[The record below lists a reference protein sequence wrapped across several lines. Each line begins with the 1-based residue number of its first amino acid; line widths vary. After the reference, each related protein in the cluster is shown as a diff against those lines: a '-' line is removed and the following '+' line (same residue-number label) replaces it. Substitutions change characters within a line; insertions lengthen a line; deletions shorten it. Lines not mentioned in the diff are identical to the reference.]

1 MRGKNKKP
9 ILDENGQTVPQFR
22 YDVEYKRADGQTGGW
37 CSQSKYR
44 DLGLGNN
51 TLSSDDL
58 HAEITSFCG
67 DAEPIVGEGYNFRNR
82 AAYVWLKSGDTNVR
96 NGPWTYSGS
105 VSYNPIGGPP
115 DIPIGGPPDIPTG
128 VKAVGGKRALLAF
141 WDSPPGGTPADD
153 YLLQWRTRGSY
164 AANDQA
170 VVENPEEASHLL
182 KNVAGHG
189 RYYVRLAGR
198 NVLGARAVRGVFCDV
213 GSSRGSHG
221 RCGGGS
227 ARGRVC
233 ADMGP
238 A

>member
-1 MRGKNKKP
+1 MSGAPGAPTDVTVEVRPGGGFALTWDRPDPYYPDNGNYRPVRGKNKKP

-115 DIPIGGPPDIPTG
+115 DIPTG
-128 VKAVGGKRALLAF
+128 VKAVGCGRQA
-141 WDSPPGGTPADD
+141 PGF
-153 YLLQWRTRGSY
+153 
-164 AANDQA
+164 
-170 VVENPEEASHLL
+170 
-182 KNVAGHG
+182 
-189 RYYVRLAGR
+189 
-198 NVLGARAVRGVFCDV
+198 GA
-213 GSSRGSHG
+213 GSSSLATTDLS
-221 RCGGGS
+221 RC
-227 ARGRVC
+227 RWRR
-233 ADMGP
+233 
-238 A
+238 